1 MNGLHCFAGSQCH
14 NSNKFHSPVVRTGI
28 TNSIRIVFRG
38 VLPVQVVDY
47 QHFVLGCSMHT

>member
-28 TNSIRIVFRG
+28 TNLINIVFRG
-38 VLPVQVVDY
+38 VLAVVDY
-47 QHFVLGCSMHT
+47 QHFVLGSMYK